1 MSEFV
6 RTVSPEET
14 AFFVEHGWV
23 RLPNLVDERE
33 IGQLRERA
41 EARLAARLSDEAE
54 STGFVD
60 QAFGQARDIADVDVR
75 FRRLAHDPTMA
86 ANVVTLLGTVEKV
99 RLQITNLLVK
109 QPKGQGR
116 HDGATVFHQD
126 FPWMPMDRSGM
137 LTVWVALAPV
147 APEMGPLRFYD
158 RSHERGLLG
167 RSFVRPNDDMPTQ
180 HPWLADLPITEG
192 AAMAPGDATVHHCL
206 TVHGAGENTGDA
218 VRLSFAATYFDA
230 ATLYTGAPYGQ
241 TDQLDLGVNGPFDH
255 PRFPTMSTVR

>member
-1 MSEFV
+1 MSELV

-14 AFFVEHGWV
+14 AFFAEHGWV
-23 RLPNLVDERE
+23 RLPGLVDQRE
-33 IGQLRERA
+33 ISRLRERA
-41 EARLAARLSDEAE
+41 EARLANRLTGETE
-54 STGFVD
+54 SAGFVD
-60 QAFGQARDIADVDVR
+60 QAFGQDRDIADADEG
-75 FRRLAHDPTMA
+75 FRQLAHDPTMA
-86 ANVVTLLGTVEKV
+86 ANVVALLGTVDNV

-147 APEMGPLRFYD
+147 TPEMGPLRFYD
-158 RSHERGLLG
+158 RSHVRGLLG
-167 RSFVRPNDDMPTQ
+167 RSFVRPHDDMPTQ

-192 AAMAPGDATVHHCL
+192 AALAPGDATVHHCL
-206 TVHGAGENTGDA
+206 TVHGAGENTSDA

-230 ATLYTGAPYGQ
+230 DTLYTGAPYGQ
-241 TDQLDLGVNGPFDH
+241 TDQLGLGINGPFDH
-255 PRFPTMSTVR
+255 PRFPALSAVR